1 MNIAIPRT
9 LWFVGACN
17 ADLMRCEGDL
27 DISERESGQRMLFV
41 VPCSARSIG
50 HGGNKIGEGRRIGEG
65 GSDSEIEA
73 MQMERERGEMLEI
86 GSEMQH

>member
-1 MNIAIPRT
+1 
-9 LWFVGACN
+9 
-17 ADLMRCEGDL
+17 MRGDL

-50 HGGNKIGEGRRIGEG
+50 RGGNKIGEGRSIGEG

-73 MQMERERGEMLEI
+73 M
-86 GSEMQH
+86 